1 MSDNIRRYVGFTAL
15 GKGITKDMIR
25 NRMKRL
31 AVVLTAMLIPMS
43 VVALSGETTVTKIS
57 GEVDTSKKGSI
68 TFSIT
73 DPANGNGFPG
83 ISMELIQVATLVPDG
98 NGNNVFKYT
107 SAFDNPRQTV
117 VLTDISESDMGAREK
132 AEALRNWANQNNIHG
147 TAAVTDASGKV
158 SYPNLALGV
167 YLVRNYPVSENKESV
182 RPFLVTVPRLLNN
195 EFVYDVDAN
204 GKPEAPD
211 IGGETTEK
219 KTEKETKKKKETEP
233 SKGGKTTTSGGGG
246 NTSVTGGRLPQT
258 GQLWW
263 PVPVLGAGGIILIL
277 IGIMRRRKNAQA
289 NET

>member
-1 MSDNIRRYVGFTAL
+1 
-15 GKGITKDMIR
+15 MIR
-25 NRMKRL
+25 KRMKRL
-31 AVVLTAMLIPMS
+31 AVVLTSMLISMS
-43 VVALSGETTVTKIS
+43 MVALSGETTVTRIS
-57 GEVDTSKKGSI
+57 SEVDLSKKGSI

-73 DPANGNGFPG
+73 DPANGNGFSG
-83 ISMELIQVATLVPDG
+83 ISMELIQVASLEPAG
-98 NGNNVFKYT
+98 NGNNEFKYT
-107 SAFDNPRQTV
+107 SAFVNPRQTV
-117 VLTDISESDMGAREK
+117 TLTDISEADMGAREK
-132 AEALRNWANQNNIHG
+132 AEALRSWADQNNIHG
-147 TAAVTDASGKV
+147 TVAVTDANGKV

-182 RPFLVTVPRLLNN
+182 RPFLVTVPRILNN
-195 EFVYDVDAN
+195 EYVYDVDAN
-204 GKPEAPD
+204 GKPESPD

-219 KTEKETKKKKETEP
+219 KTEKETKKKKKETEP
-233 SKGGKTTTSGGGG
+233 PKGGKTTTSGGGG